1 MGWDK
6 EKSLLIREMIGSYC
20 ISIFKCRERK
30 FVAARK
36 TSPWVSMISMASKVC
51 VKKKFKADL

>member
-20 ISIFKCRERK
+20 ISTFNFRELK
-30 FVAARK
+30 FLAAK
-36 TSPWVSMISMASKVC
+36 KHHQSMGSKVC
-51 VKKKFKADL
+51 VEEKFKANL